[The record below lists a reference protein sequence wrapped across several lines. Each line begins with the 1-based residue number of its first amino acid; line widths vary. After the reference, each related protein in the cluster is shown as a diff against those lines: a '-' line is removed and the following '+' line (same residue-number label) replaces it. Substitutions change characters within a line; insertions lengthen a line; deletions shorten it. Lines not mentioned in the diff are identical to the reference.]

1 MRMRMRYRLFIGLL
15 AVFTGYSAPL
25 IAADSINGSDT
36 KLSSKEQKVAIYA
49 HMKHYGI
56 NREDIEK
63 LRQLRSNPHINVAA
77 EDLLNPGEYFR
88 IELDEYTLSMKLP
101 EGNPVPG
108 NWIWPYNNTRTPTP
122 EMKKKLEHPGMD
134 KGRLKVADLG
144 WYVCNGGMLMGL
156 ISGRCD
162 TSGVSMRYSILTPEE
177 KEALST
183 PEKHLR
189 HAQRYLENLMIQE
202 RDYAASRGGTGAA
215 TRIYVAPE
223 IVVVN
228 GRIWIHYVLDFE
240 MRRTHFYLTTL
251 ASDRRLLVTFGIPG
265 IDHNVSDDPA
275 NYSAPT
281 RRGMA
286 IMETMLPSLRIVKTN
301 DDGSPDPFVVE
312 RVELGPLPV
321 REKLPDAQ

>member
-1 MRMRMRYRLFIGLL
+1 MRIRMRYRLFIGLL

-25 IAADSINGSDT
+25 IAADSINGSEL
-36 KLSSKEQKVAIYA
+36 KLSFKEREAAIYA
-49 HMKHYGI
+49 HMKRYGI
-56 NREDIEK
+56 NREDIEA
-63 LRQLRSNPHINVAA
+63 LRQLDPYPHINVAA
-77 EDLLNPGEYFR
+77 EKLLNPGEYFR

-156 ISGRCD
+156 ISGRCA

-177 KEALST
+177 KEAAST

-189 HAQRYLENLMIQE
+189 RNQRYLENLFIQE
-202 RDYAASRGGTGAA
+202 KERAASRGKT
-215 TRIYVAPE
+215 VAPNRVHFGPE
-223 IVVVN
+223 IVVLN
-228 GRIWIHYVLDFE
+228 GRIWIRDALNRE
-240 MRRTHFYLTTL
+240 TERTYYYSTTL
-251 ASDRRLLVTFGIPG
+251 ASDRRLLVTFSIPG
-265 IDHNVSDDPA
+265 IDHNVPDDPA
-275 NYSAPT
+275 GYSAPT

-312 RVELGPLPV
+312 RVELGHAG
-321 REKLPDAQ
+321 RECWAGIP

>member
-1 MRMRMRYRLFIGLL
+1 MRMRCTVLIGLL
-15 AVFTGYSAPL
+15 AALIGYSAPL
-25 IAADSINGSDT
+25 IGSESINGTDT
-36 KLSSKEQKVAIYA
+36 KLSAKEQKAVIYE
-49 HMKHYGI
+49 HMKRYGI
-56 NREDIEK
+56 NREDIEA

-77 EDLLNPGEYFR
+77 EKLLNPGEHFR

-134 KGRLKVADLG
+134 KGRLMVADLG

-156 ISGRCD
+156 ISGRCA

-177 KEALST
+177 KEAFST

-189 HAQRYLENLMIQE
+189 RTQKHLENRLIQE
-202 RDYAASRGGTGAA
+202 KERAASRGGTGV
-215 TRIYVAPE
+215 TNPVSLAPE
-223 IVVVN
+223 IVVLN
-228 GRIWIHYVLDFE
+228 GRIWIHHALDFE
-240 MRRTHFYLTTL
+240 TSRTYFYSTTL

-265 IDHNVSDDPA
+265 IDHNVPDDPSS
-275 NYSAPT
+275 YSAPT
-281 RRGMA
+281 RRSMA

-321 REKLPDAQ
+321 REKLPAAQ